1 MYTWEIGETLKRY
14 NYNIPSSVYLDICRS
29 SPQII
34 YITDNGGTRYKI
46 VCKEKKDDENYEYPE
61 WEFSVNYDGN

>member
-1 MYTWEIGETLKRY
+1 MYTWEIGETLKQY

-34 YITDNGGTRYKI
+34 YITYNGGTRYKI
-46 VCKEKKDDENYEYPE
+46 VCKEKKDNGNYEFPE